1 SCPKSSSLL
10 PCHNDNFHTDLLN
23 CSVVARIFVVR
34 KAIDNHAIAIETL
47 KTPEYDVQLVSQT
60 INLVVLYQL

>member
-1 SCPKSSSLL
+1 M
-10 PCHNDNFHTDLLN
+10 
-23 CSVVARIFVVR
+23 ARIFVVR